1 MCQLMVAS
9 IKNQRLPTS
18 ETYYERPELYS
29 YLWRKESENQHA
41 YFDLTLKTS
50 RESESDFEIKEM
62 RLKSMALELV
72 NLVFRLGTSRRTPSY
87 PLEAT

>member
-1 MCQLMVAS
+1 MCQLMVSS
-9 IKNQRLPTS
+9 IKNQRLPAS

-29 YLWRKESENQHA
+29 YLLRKESENQHA
-41 YFDLTLKTS
+41 YFELTLKTE
-50 RESESDFEIKEM
+50 RESARDFEIKEM